1 MRDPKRTGQF
11 KKEYKLMEKR
21 HKDMSKI
28 DLVITILINGGIL
41 PPKYK
46 EHRLGGDWKD
56 FYECHI
62 EPDWLMIYDYDDT
75 FVSFERTGTHSD
87 LF

>member
-1 MRDPKRTGQF
+1 
-11 KKEYKLMEKR
+11 MEKR

>member
-1 MRDPKRTGQF
+1 
-11 KKEYKLMEKR
+11 MEKR

-28 DLVITILINGGIL
+28 DYAIIILINGGIL

-46 EHRLGGDWKD
+46 EHNLSGNWAGWL
-56 FYECHI
+56 ECHI
-62 EPDWLMIYDYDDT
+62 EGDWLMIYAYSDT
-75 FVSFERTGTHSD
+75 RVIFERTGTHSD